1 MDEILAQLFPQAPS
15 YFPGLLGQE
24 QANLLQQ
31 QAQRQGLLGIG
42 MGLLQAAA
50 PSTTR
55 PSLGAG
61 IAQGLA
67 TGQQMAQNVYMQ
79 RLQEQQIAQQL
90 AEQQRVLQEQQ
101 AARAILPQIMRQ
113 GQAQPT
119 FYGQPTASPLRDDEG
134 NVMPGAGVSQGA
146 PSLDMN
152 SALRLLT
159 EAPSVAAKVLP
170 TVQAFQKLSQPE
182 RVTLK
187 QGEQVFEVRDGRYV
201 PVAGEAKPELREVGG
216 ALYEFSPGQ
225 APKLVIDS
233 KGKLT
238 GDFANYAK
246 GMYGTDVVTD
256 LPAGAFERIQNAIIE
271 QKKAGAT
278 VVDMTGGQK
287 GFENETKLRT
297 EFQGSP
303 EYKAFGE
310 MKAAYGQVLEGLKKS
325 NAIGDLAAATKI
337 MKLLDPGSVVRESE
351 LALAMQAGGLLDRVS
366 NYATNIMQGTKLS
379 PDQRREFSSLAN
391 SLFSVSLDAFNEKRN
406 QYQGL
411 AREYGF
417 DINRVIGAEPKIPG
431 LQAAQVPTLSIQ
443 DAAAAELRRRRGQ

>member
-1 MDEILAQLFPQAPS
+1 
-15 YFPGLLGQE
+15 
-24 QANLLQQ
+24 
-31 QAQRQGLLGIG
+31 
-42 MGLLQAAA
+42 
-50 PSTTR
+50 
-55 PSLGAG
+55 
-61 IAQGLA
+61 
-67 TGQQMAQNVYMQ
+67 
-79 RLQEQQIAQQL
+79 
-90 AEQQRVLQEQQ
+90 
-101 AARAILPQIMRQ
+101 MRQ

-119 FYGQPTASPLRDDEG
+119 LYGQPSAFPLRDDEG
-134 NVMPGAGVSQGA
+134 NVMPGAGVIQGA
-146 PSLDMN
+146 PSLDLN
-152 SALRLLT
+152 AALRLLT

-170 TVQAFQKLSQPE
+170 TVQQFQKLGQPE
-182 RVTLK
+182 RMTLK

-201 PVAGEAKPELREVGG
+201 PVAGEVKPELREVGG

-278 VVDMTGGQK
+278 VFDMTGGQK

-310 MKAAYGQVLEGLKKS
+310 MKSAYGQVLEGLKKS

-351 LALAMQAGGLLDRVS
+351 LALAMQAGGLLDRVA
-366 NYATNIMQGTKLS
+366 NYSTNIMQGTKLS
-379 PDQRREFSSLAN
+379 PDQRKEFSSLAN
-391 SLFSVSLDAFNEKRN
+391 SLFSVSLDAFNEKRG
-406 QYQGL
+406 QYSNL
-411 AREYGF
+411 AKEYGF
-417 DINRVIGAEPKIPG
+417 DTNRVIGAAPSIPG
-431 LQAAQVPTLSIQ
+431 LQKPQETPTLTMQQQAAQILEQ
-443 DAAAAELRRRRGQ
+443 RRKQRGQ